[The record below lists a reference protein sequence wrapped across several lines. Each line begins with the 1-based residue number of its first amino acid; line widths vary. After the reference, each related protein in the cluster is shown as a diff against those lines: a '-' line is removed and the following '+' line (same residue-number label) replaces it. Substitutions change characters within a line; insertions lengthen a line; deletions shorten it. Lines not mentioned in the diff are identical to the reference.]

1 MAKKRALKASEL
13 RKAVSDEMRALLKFI
28 ASGETLTTQEGR
40 VAHAWQSVGYASG
53 SAKKLLDL
61 IGEKP

>member
-13 RKAVSDEMRALLKFI
+13 RRAVSDEMRGLLKFI
-28 ASGETLTTQEGR
+28 AAGETLTSQEGR
-40 VAHAWQSVGYASG
+40 VAHAWQTVGYADG
-53 SAKKLLDL
+53 TARKLLDL